1 MTGFDSMTGFD
12 DDTQTTTR
20 LQPRH
25 EHPSVKETS
34 SSSRIPSRRS
44 GIVRKITEEIFS
56 HRSAQCAV
64 QCAGGQTSRSTIDD
78 PTRRSFR
85 PGRNFPR
92 EGADADTDADA
103 KGRNHRRRR
112 CGLFAFVRVS
122 VDFGGRTTDPN
133 PNPSSKRRKAREK
146 KRASI
151 LVGLGSSHHIGVGIG
166 DVRSLTADSSW

>member
-1 MTGFDSMTGFD
+1 MTGFDSIGFD
-12 DDTQTTTR
+12 DGTQTTTR

-44 GIVRKITEEIFS
+44 GIVRKITEIFS

-92 EGADADTDADA
+92 EGADADTYVDA

-112 CGLFAFVRVS
+112 CGLFPFVRVS

-133 PNPSSKRRKAREK
+133 PNPSSKHRKAREK

-151 LVGLGSSHHIGVGIG
+151 
-166 DVRSLTADSSW
+166 DRSLSDWDHHVTSASASVTYAV